1 MRRIGLD
8 LGTTNSAIA
17 VLADDGKVQLA
28 RFPHANGIAETFRS
42 ILYFRAGERPV
53 AGPRAI
59 DAYLAAE
66 SEGRLIQSMKSYL
79 ADRSFQATSIFGRT
93 TSLVALL

>member
-17 VLADDGKVQLA
+17 VLGDDGKVQLA
-28 RFPHANGIAETFRS
+28 RFLHASGVSDTFRS
-42 ILYFRAGERPV
+42 ILYFRAGEKAV
-53 AGPRAI
+53 GGPRAI

-66 SEGRLIQSMKSYL
+66 GEGGSSSR
-79 ADRSFQATSIFGRT
+79 
-93 TSLVALL
+93 